1 MVNSV
6 IQAFHDVLT
15 EFTRRRRVVAMVYK
29 VINQTFLI
37 HKVGRL
43 ALGVIAPKLRLITL
57 QSMFSNLVVWDLLL
71 TESTIRHN
79 QFKLTCLLGRRKAH
93 FVLCGLA
100 LGV

>member
-1 MVNSV
+1 MVNIV

-15 EFTRRRRVVAMVYK
+15 EFTRCRRVVAMVYK

-71 TESTIRHN
+71 TESTICHN

>member
-1 MVNSV
+1 MVKIVTHSL
-6 IQAFHDVLT
+6 QDALT
-15 EFTRRRRVVAMVYK
+15 ESTGCRGIVAMVYI

-43 ALGVIAPKLRLITL
+43 ALGVIALKLRLITL